1 MIGRRM
7 DEASNVDGPR
17 LDVCVV
23 GSFMADVVVRAP
35 RLPQRGETVIGS
47 SCETFLGGKGFNQ
60 AIAAARAGAVTAM
73 AGALGDDDHG
83 QQFLRTLAA
92 EGIDATGVHV
102 IPDAGT
108 GIAFPVVEDS
118 GENAIIVVPR
128 ANHQLTTEHVDRL
141 SGVLG
146 RATVVLMQLE
156 LPVDVVV
163 AAAASARRSGAT
175 VMLNPAPAIADAQR
189 FGGLVDVLVPNES
202 ELRLLAGDGAVDMP
216 KAAAR
221 LSAVTGAHSVVV
233 TLGEQGVYVW
243 TAGGDFSVPGH
254 RVDAVDTVGA
264 GDAFCG
270 VLAARLAGGADF
282 HEAVRHANAAGA
294 LSTTRAGAEPS
305 MPSREAVEL
314 LLTATA
320 TTT

>member
-1 MIGRRM
+1 
-7 DEASNVDGPR
+7 
-17 LDVCVV
+17 
-23 GSFMADVVVRAP
+23 
-35 RLPQRGETVIGS
+35 
-47 SCETFLGGKGFNQ
+47 
-60 AIAAARAGAVTAM
+60 
-73 AGALGDDDHG
+73 
-83 QQFLRTLAA
+83 
-92 EGIDATGVHV
+92 
-102 IPDAGT
+102 
-108 GIAFPVVEDS
+108 
-118 GENAIIVVPR
+118 
-128 ANHQLTTEHVDRL
+128 
-141 SGVLG
+141 
-146 RATVVLMQLE
+146 MQLE

-189 FGGLVDVLVPNES
+189 FSGLVDVLVPNES